1 MENPRADKV
10 AVVDEVREKF
20 ESSDAV
26 LFTEY
31 RGLTVQ
37 NLAELRAS
45 LSAVG
50 GEYRVYKNTLVRL
63 ATKDLAVD
71 KSFEDDLVGPTA
83 IAFVGQKPD
92 GTPGDAVM
100 VAKALQA
107 FAKSNPLLII
117 KGGLLGSHVLDAES
131 AKALAS
137 VAPRDE
143 LLSRLAGGIAAPMR
157 EFASLLQ
164 AIPASF
170 AYGLKA
176 LIDAGG
182 AAGETAAE
190 EVAEEAAAEPV
201 AEDTATEDTATEDA
215 AAPEAAEEATAEVAD
230 PAPEETPETA
240 TEDSEVAQDNNETV
254 ADAAAEEA

>member
-137 VAPRDE
+137 VAPREE

-182 AAGETAAE
+182 AAGAPVAE
-190 EVAEEAAAEPV
+190 EVAAESV
-201 AEDTATEDTATEDA
+201 TEDTATEDTATEDA
-215 AAPEAAEEATAEVAD
+215 AAPEAAEEPTAEVAD

-254 ADAAAEEA
+254 ADAAAEEE